1 MYDTVLVGVDGS
13 DDSNRAI
20 EHALALAERHDARI
34 HALFVVDT
42 RQYGEPALST
52 VEIVTDEIEDYGH
65 DLLNELADRAD
76 NRGVQVTSRVCH
88 GTPDEE
94 LLAAA
99 EDVDVDVIVVGYRGQ
114 THEQPG
120 RLGSTADALIRTTD
134 RPVLLV

>member
-1 MYDTVLVGVDGS
+1 MYDTILVGIDGS

-20 EHALALAERHDARI
+20 EHALNLAERHDARL

-42 RQYGEPALST
+42 RQYGEPALSS

-65 DLLNELADRAD
+65 SLLNDITDRAD
-76 NRGVQVTSRVCH
+76 NRGIEVTNRVCH
-88 GTPDEE
+88 GTPDDE

-99 EDVDVDVIVVGYRGQ
+99 EDMEVDVIVIGYRGQ
-114 THEQPG
+114 THDQPG
-120 RLGSTADALIRTTD
+120 RLGSVADAIIRMTD